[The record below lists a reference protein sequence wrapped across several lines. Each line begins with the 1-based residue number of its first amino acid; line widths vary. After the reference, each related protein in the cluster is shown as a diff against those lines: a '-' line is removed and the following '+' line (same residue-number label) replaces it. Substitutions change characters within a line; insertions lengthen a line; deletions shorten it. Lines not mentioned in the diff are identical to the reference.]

1 MTVKVKSL
9 TQSLTCQLHTVCEPS
24 SLHQVFEELQGI
36 HNMVRMTSSS
46 PSSFLYPPPPSTSH
60 AQSQPVPRPPSSL
73 DSSVGALSTQM
84 SKLGP
89 LEDTSCALT
98 PPDPLLSSSSSFGGP
113 CETDESRGFSQ
124 YHRHSQLRSN
134 ETSSRSLSLSIR
146 DGYHCASGPA
156 ESQFSQPSVPTEDQY
171 NFSQPN
177 YSGRSGPPHQRT
189 AESIADATAGAYSV
203 SQCISPAG
211 SLQSMSLRPSGRSKD
226 PQTSNEVGLC
236 RPEQGLGLDHSGV
249 RSALSVM
256 IKIQDM

>member
-1 MTVKVKSL
+1 
-9 TQSLTCQLHTVCEPS
+9 
-24 SLHQVFEELQGI
+24 
-36 HNMVRMTSSS
+36 MVRMTSSP

-60 AQSQPVPRPPSSL
+60 AQSQPIPRPPSSL

-124 YHRHSQLRSN
+124 YHHHSQLRSN

-146 DGYHCASGPA
+146 DGYRCASGPA

-177 YSGRSGPPHQRT
+177 YSDRSGPPHQHT
-189 AESIADATAGAYSV
+189 AESIADATSGATARTTAGACSV
-203 SQCISPAG
+203 SQCLSPAG
-211 SLQSMSLRPSGRSKD
+211 SLQSMSLRPPGRSKD
-226 PQTSNEVGLC
+226 PQTSNKVGLC
-236 RPEQGLGLDHSGV
+236 RPEQGLLWIWITVVSAV
-249 RSALSVM
+249 RLV
-256 IKIQDM
+256 